1 MEEICEVTE
10 SQFERLTDVWE
21 ASVKAT
27 HDFLTEQDVL
37 SLRSKV
43 LNVYLAA
50 VTLRAYKD
58 EQGALQGFVGVS
70 NGKVEMLFISPEYRG
85 LGIGKLLLN
94 YAINHLGATELDVNE
109 QNPLAI
115 AFYKHMGFKV
125 IGRSLVDSLGNPFPL
140 LHMKLEVSYK

>member
-1 MEEICEVTE
+1 MKEICEVTE
-10 SQFERLTDVWE
+10 SQFERLADVWE

-43 LNVYLAA
+43 LNDYLAA

-58 EQGALQGFVGVS
+58 EQGSLQGFVGVS

-109 QNPLAI
+109 QNHLAI

-140 LHMKLEVSYK
+140 LHMKLEISYK

>member
-70 NGKVEMLFISPEYRG
+70 NGKVEML
-85 LGIGKLLLN
+85 LLLN

>member
-10 SQFERLTDVWE
+10 SQFERLADVWE

-43 LNVYLAA
+43 LNDYLAA

-58 EQGALQGFVGVS
+58 EQGSLQGFVGVS
-70 NGKVEMLFISPEYRG
+70 NGKIEMLFISPEYRG

-94 YAINHLGATELDVNE
+94 YAVNHLGATELDVNE

-140 LHMKLEVSYK
+140 LHMKLEVSCK

>member
-10 SQFERLTDVWE
+10 SQFERLADVWE
-21 ASVKAT
+21 ASVKVT

-43 LNVYLAA
+43 LNDYLAA

-58 EQGALQGFVGVS
+58 EQGSLQGFVGVS

-85 LGIGKLLLN
+85 MGIGKLLLN

-140 LHMKLEVSYK
+140 LHMRLGVSYK